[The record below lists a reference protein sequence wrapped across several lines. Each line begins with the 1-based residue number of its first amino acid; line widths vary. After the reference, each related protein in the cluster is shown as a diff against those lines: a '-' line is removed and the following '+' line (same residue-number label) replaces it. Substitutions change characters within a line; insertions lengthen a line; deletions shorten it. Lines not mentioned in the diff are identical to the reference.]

1 MKSGWFGPLIVLA
14 LILAVLPA
22 ARYAHQPEVVYVQP
36 HHWYAVEVRP
46 KLRPIAGP
54 YDSHG
59 ACNGASLRYHCEE
72 LADAFAVSLLL
83 KK

>member
-1 MKSGWFGPLIVLA
+1 MKIGWFGPLIVLA

-22 ARYAHQPEVVYVQP
+22 ARYAHPRDTVYVQP
-36 HHWYAVEVRP
+36 HHWYAVDVRP

-54 YDSHG
+54 YDSHE
-59 ACNGASLRYHCEE
+59 ACSAASLRYHCEE